1 MGDNYGHV
9 DSFYIA
15 GAKKLLN
22 ISLFGFDRSEGKWQ
36 LQPKL
41 VEYNLEGKEWQN
53 RRGEGSVRARAVARS
68 STT

>member
-15 GAKKLLN
+15 GAKKLLK

-41 VEYNLEGKEWQN
+41 VE
-53 RRGEGSVRARAVARS
+53 
-68 STT
+68 